1 MMHKNLNLYCSDTNA
16 DNIIKHYD
24 SIDKINNLSY
34 IEIEKGIV
42 HPFKLND
49 SNAQFF
55 GGWYGGVSDR
65 EFNIIDEGCLYWEN
79 NSLACG
85 KVYRKQIDEYI
96 DKEVIFLG
104 LYMGHFGHCI
114 TDGLNKL
121 WFLLKNNSIN
131 NYCYIS
137 QVDSDDYY
145 NLFKLFGIKSE
156 NIIRITK
163 NTQFKKII
171 IPFASMRL
179 YDKYSDEYKET
190 INKICNNIKPSKD
203 KKIYISRTRDVIA
216 STQTIGEENI
226 ENIFKK
232 NGFKI
237 LYPAFEKLETVISYM
252 KGAEIVA
259 GVVGTNMHNILFAK
273 DNIKTINLNRSN
285 NIIKFQIVIDKMKNN
300 EAYYVDSYYQPIPTN
315 TLSAVP
321 FLIYPTN
328 YTKKFFKDFGIKYN
342 INRKKL
348 YKQFS
353 FDLTKYLYQYHKS
366 VYNNIDNDTSVIKN
380 VDLVNSLKIIFNDY
394 PIDKVIKTKK
404 QKKDIIDKIA
414 WWIPVRKLRDNFRS
428 KFKH

>member
-1 MMHKNLNLYCSDTNA
+1 MHKNLNLYCSDTNA

-42 HPFKLND
+42 HPFKLNEGI
-49 SNAQFF
+49 APF

-114 TDGLNKL
+114 TDGLNRL

-171 IPFASMRL
+171 IPHASVRL

-190 INKICNNIKPSKD
+190 INKICNNIKPSKYE
-203 KKIYISRTRDVIA
+203 KIYISRTREVI
-216 STQTIGEENI
+216 SFTQTIGEENI
-226 ENIFKK
+226 EKIFKN
-232 NGFKI
+232 NGFKV
-237 LYPAFEKLETVISYM
+237 LYPELEKLETVISYM

-328 YTKKFFKDFGIKYN
+328 YTISFFKDFGIKYN
-342 INRKKL
+342 KNIKEIL

-366 VYNNIDNDTSVIKN
+366 VYNNLDNDTSVIKN
-380 VDLVNSLKIIFNDY
+380 VDLVNSLKVVFNDY
-394 PIDKVIKTKK
+394 PIEKITKK

-414 WWIPVRKLRDNFRS
+414 WWIPVKKLRDNFRN

>member
-1 MMHKNLNLYCSDTNA
+1 MMYKNLNLYCSDTNA

-24 SIDKINNLSY
+24 SIDKINDLSY

-42 HPFKLND
+42 HPFKLNEGI
-49 SNAQFF
+49 APYF

-114 TDGLNKL
+114 TDGLNRL

-137 QVDSDDYY
+137 QVDKNDNY

-171 IPFASMRL
+171 IPHASVRL
-179 YDKYSDEYKET
+179 YDKYSDEYKKT

-285 NIIKFQIVIDKMKNN
+285 NGTGFQIVIDKMKNT
-300 EAYYVDSYYQPIPTN
+300 ESYYIDSYYQPIPTN
-315 TLSAVP
+315 VGSAVP

-328 YTKKFFKDFGIKYN
+328 YTKTFFKDFGIKYN

-348 YKQFS
+348 YKQFP

-366 VYNNIDNDTSVIKN
+366 VYNNLDNDTSVIKN
-380 VDLVNSLKIIFNDY
+380 VDLVNSLKVVFNDY
-394 PIDKVIKTKK
+394 PIEKITKK

-414 WWIPVRKLRDNFRS
+414 WWIPVKKLRDNFRN

>member
-96 DKEVIFLG
+96 DKEVVFLG
-104 LYMGHFGHCI
+104 LYMGSFGHCI
-114 TDGLNKL
+114 TEGLNRL

-348 YKQFS
+348 YKQFP

-394 PIDKVIKTKK
+394 PIEKITKK

-414 WWIPVRKLRDNFRS
+414 WWIPVKKLRDNFRN

>member
-104 LYMGHFGHCI
+104 LYMGSFGHCI
-114 TDGLNKL
+114 TEGLNRL

-137 QVDSDDYY
+137 QVDKNDNY

-171 IPFASMRL
+171 IPSASMRL
-179 YDKYSDEYKET
+179 YDKYSDEYKKT

-285 NIIKFQIVIDKMKNN
+285 NGTGFQIVIDKMKNT
-300 EAYYVDSYYQPIPTN
+300 ESYYIDSYYQPIPTN
-315 TLSAVP
+315 VGSAVP

-328 YTKKFFKDFGIKYN
+328 YTKTFFKDFGIKYN

-348 YKQFS
+348 YKQFP

-366 VYNNIDNDTSVIKN
+366 VYNNLDNDTSVIKN
-380 VDLVNSLKIIFNDY
+380 VDLVNSLKVVFNDY
-394 PIDKVIKTKK
+394 PIEKITKK

-414 WWIPVRKLRDNFRS
+414 WWIPVKKLRDNFRN